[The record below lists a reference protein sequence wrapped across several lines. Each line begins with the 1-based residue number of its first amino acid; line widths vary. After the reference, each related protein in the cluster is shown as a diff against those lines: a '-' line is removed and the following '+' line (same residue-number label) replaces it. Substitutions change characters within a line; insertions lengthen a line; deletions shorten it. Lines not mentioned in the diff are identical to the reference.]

1 MLSDSTL
8 IATTTI
14 IRALLERP
22 GQTKYSLAASLLVSP
37 AVLERQL
44 QQLEGEGLLVRAA
57 VPGDD
62 EPVFWA
68 TQEAAQFEFVDPTVH
83 SE

>member
-1 MLSDSTL
+1 MQSDSTL

-14 IRALLERP
+14 IRALLEHP
-22 GQTKYSLAASLLVSP
+22 GQTKYSLAAELLVP
-37 AVLERQL
+37 PVVLEREL
-44 QQLEGEGLLVRAA
+44 QQLEHDRLLVTSQ
-57 VPGDD
+57 VSGDD

-68 TQEAAQFEFVDPTVH
+68 TQEAAQFDFVGAVAG